1 MKLQRFSSCPV
12 GEAGTA
18 GSAAAAAVAVAVAPT
33 RPSTREKDAV
43 RP

>member
-18 GSAAAAAVAVAVAPT
+18 GSAAVAVAVAPT

>member
-12 GEAGTA
+12 GEAGTTC
-18 GSAAAAAVAVAVAPT
+18 SVPAAVAVAPAPT
-33 RPSTREKDAV
+33 LPSTREKDAV